1 MHVYRTHKPKSN
13 VMTDPTRHDPCNCSA
28 IRKAARHVTQLYD
41 QHLAGVGLTVTQ
53 FAILARLGTYGALT
67 INDLAGRLAMD
78 RTTLG
83 RIIRP
88 LERDGLVQISSDPR
102 DGRRRP
108 LALTEEGR
116 VKLDA
121 ARPLWACAQDRFES
135 AYGREPASSL
145 RTLLAGLLA
154 TDLAGGTPSSPNEGR
169 P

>member
-1 MHVYRTHKPKSN
+1 
-13 VMTDPTRHDPCNCSA
+13 MTDPIRPDTCHCSA

-41 QHLAGVGLTVTQ
+41 QHLAGAGLTVTQ
-53 FAILARLGTYGALT
+53 FAILARLGQHGALT

-88 LERDGLVQISSDPR
+88 LERDGLVQVASDPR

-108 LALTEEGR
+108 LILTGAGR

-121 ARPLWACAQDRFES
+121 ARPLWARAQHRFES
-135 AYGREPASSL
+135 AYGREPALSL
-145 RTLLAGLLA
+145 RTALAGLLA
-154 TDLAGGTPSSPNEGR
+154 TDLAGGIPSSSNEGH